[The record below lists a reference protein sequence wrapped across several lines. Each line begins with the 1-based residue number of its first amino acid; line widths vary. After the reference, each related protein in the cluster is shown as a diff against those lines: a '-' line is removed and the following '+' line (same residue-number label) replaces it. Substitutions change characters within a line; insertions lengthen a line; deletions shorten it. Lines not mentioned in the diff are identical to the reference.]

1 MKKILCISAFAFL
14 LAACKKEQSAF
25 DASGTFEAKE
35 TIVST
40 TASGRIMQFTIEE
53 GQQLKANDNVG
64 YIDTVQLYLKKQQL
78 QAQIKAVLSKQPDKS
93 SQLATVQE
101 QIKTAKTEKQRI
113 QNLLNAGA
121 ATQKQLDDINAQ
133 ITVLE
138 KQLAAQQSSLNT
150 TSSSIN
156 SEVAPILLQ
165 IEQINDQLLK
175 SSIVNPVNGT
185 VLTKY
190 AEQDEIAV
198 AGKALYKIADL
209 SEMTLRAYIT
219 GDQLAS
225 IQNGQTVN
233 VSVDDGNGG
242 YKQLAGTVTWIS
254 DKAEF
259 TPKTIQTKEER
270 ANLVYAVKIA
280 VKNDGY
286 IKIGMYGEVNFNI

>member
-1 MKKILCISAFAFL
+1 MNKLFYISALAFL
-14 LAACKKEQSAF
+14 LASCKKEQSAF

-35 TIVST
+35 IIVST
-40 TASGRIMQFTIEE
+40 TASGRIMQFSIEE
-53 GQQLKANDNVG
+53 GQQLKANDNIG

-78 QAQIKAVLSKQPDKS
+78 QAQVKAVLSKQPDKS

-121 ATQKQLDDINAQ
+121 ATQKQLDDVNAQ

-138 KQLAAQQSSLNT
+138 KQFTAQQSSLNT

-175 SSIVNPVNGT
+175 SIIVNPVNGT

-242 YKQLAGTVTWIS
+242 YKQLNGIVTWIS

-259 TPKTIQTKEER
+259 TPKTIQTKDER

-286 IKIGMYGEVNFNI
+286 IKMGMYGEVKF